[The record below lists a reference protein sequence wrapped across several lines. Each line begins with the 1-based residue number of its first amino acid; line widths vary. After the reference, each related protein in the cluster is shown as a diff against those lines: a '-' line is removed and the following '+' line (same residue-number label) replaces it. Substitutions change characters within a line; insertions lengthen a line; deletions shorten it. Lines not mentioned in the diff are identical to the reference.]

1 MNENSKKYIF
11 IFKASQY
18 IENLIN
24 ILKRSMRSKYDMT
37 GELQQDQNVVNKA
50 HLIPFKPRIFSIPID
65 KYVTTLPTGYNTK
78 ESHAT
83 GLT

>member
-1 MNENSKKYIF
+1 
-11 IFKASQY
+11 
-18 IENLIN
+18 
-24 ILKRSMRSKYDMT
+24 MT
-37 GELQQDQNVVNKA
+37 GSCSEIKMWLVNKA
-50 HLIPFKPRIFSIPID
+50 YLFPFKPRSLSIPID

>member
-1 MNENSKKYIF
+1 
-11 IFKASQY
+11 
-18 IENLIN
+18 
-24 ILKRSMRSKYDMT
+24 MT

-50 HLIPFKPRIFSIPID
+50 HLIPFKQRIFSIPID